1 MTGAR
6 TVGGSTHTNS
16 SIEIR
21 KGKKAFINDIKN
33 KINGRLWIKIVCH
46 FCVLKQERKD
56 EKVEKE
62 NKEKG
67 KVKNLLRNARK
78 ENARNNVNSTSR
90 NNCGVVNISRN
101 NNKFSV

>member
-33 KINGRLWIKIVCH
+33 KINGRL
-46 FCVLKQERKD
+46 
-56 EKVEKE
+56 
-62 NKEKG
+62 
-67 KVKNLLRNARK
+67 
-78 ENARNNVNSTSR
+78 
-90 NNCGVVNISRN
+90 
-101 NNKFSV
+101 